1 MQRFSRRVTGRTLV
15 EAIIIAAS
23 GIAVGLWGGTWGYVV
38 WAVIVGAFFAWSA
51 LAQDRK
57 RREASQDNWYMRT
70 YVPWASRH
78 QPYSHIVNFGS
89 VVLGLALIF
98 VWIWWLFGTTWAVA
112 MTGLAAVGSVVLV
125 AMSVYVGRRRARR

>member
-1 MQRFSRRVTGRTLV
+1 
-15 EAIIIAAS
+15 
-23 GIAVGLWGGTWGYVV
+23 
-38 WAVIVGAFFAWSA
+38 
-51 LAQDRK
+51 
-57 RREASQDNWYMRT
+57 MRT